1 MIKAIIFD
9 LGGTLIQVEKKVGKT
24 YETVP
29 YAVEVLTQLKKKF
42 QLALITNVPSTT
54 AVERIHEIL
63 REAELFDFFDEI
75 IVACGVGYNKPD
87 EQIFQIALEK
97 LNVKS
102 EEVVMVGDTISTDI
116 FGGNRLGMTTVLLQ
130 PGQEYQRKD
139 WETPDHIIH
148 SLKELASQLI
158 AN

>member
-75 IVACGVGYNKPD
+75 VVASGVGYNKPD

-116 FGGNRLGMTTVLLQ
+116 FGG
-130 PGQEYQRKD
+130 
-139 WETPDHIIH
+139 
-148 SLKELASQLI
+148 
-158 AN
+158 